1 MTSQISRVQKQ
12 VRFVLS
18 TLILLGEAQ
27 EKGDKIVR
35 TRVPNT
41 YILPLV
47 GL

>member
-1 MTSQISRVQKQ
+1 MTSQVSRVQKQ

-18 TLILLGEAQ
+18 SLILLGEAQ
-27 EKGDKIVR
+27 EKGDKAVR

-41 YILPLV
+41 CILPLV